1 MNLTYTNIV
10 LKVGGQILLLV
21 IGIMAITFGI
31 ESDWPSK
38 NVDKMFSTTPVV
50 TGVNTKTVTPV
61 TNAIKAT
68 AVAVAAASAKMKA
81 KPKSEA
87 KPEIKSKVKPEAKPE
102 AKPEVTKVEAKPE
115 AIKTKANPKVETAV
129 KAKTTAVA
137 VAAFKKLLEKRKVAA
152 AAK

>member
-68 AVAVAAASAKMKA
+68 AVAVAVASAKMK
-81 KPKSEA
+81 A

>member
-68 AVAVAAASAKMKA
+68 AVAVAVASAKKNKPVMEVKA
-81 KPKSEA
+81 ETKA
-87 KPEIKSKVKPEAKPE
+87 TV
-102 AKPEVTKVEAKPE
+102 KPEVTVKPE
-115 AIKTKANPKVETAV
+115 PIKTKANPKVE
-129 KAKTTAVA
+129 AKTAAIA
-137 VAAFKKLLEKRKVAA
+137 VAAFKKLLEKRKE